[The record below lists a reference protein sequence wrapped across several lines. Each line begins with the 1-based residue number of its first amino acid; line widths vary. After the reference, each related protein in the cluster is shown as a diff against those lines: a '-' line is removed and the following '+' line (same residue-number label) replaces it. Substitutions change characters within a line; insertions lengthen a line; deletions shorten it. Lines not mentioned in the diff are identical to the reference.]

1 MHLKCLL
8 FQVIGDRGQN
18 SQTAAADIHKPS
30 GTMFFSLVNHNA
42 IGCWNI
48 RDPVKSISYV
58 HRDDE
63 NMIYPSDVKIV
74 NDRIYVLTNKMPV
87 FIYGKLNYDEVNFR
101 LWTNRVDAAID
112 GTLCA

>member
-1 MHLKCLL
+1 M
-8 FQVIGDRGQN
+8 FQIIGDRGQY

-30 GTMFFSLVNHNA
+30 GIMFLSLVNHNA
-42 IGCWNI
+42 IGCWNTM
-48 RDPVKSISYV
+48 DPLDAISYV

-63 NMIYPSDVKIV
+63 KMIYPSDIKVVK
-74 NDRIYVLTNKMPV
+74 NRIYALTNSMPV

-101 LWTNRVDAAID
+101 LWSNRVDAAID